1 MSSPEQESADDAL
14 RLHGVVLRSSAEPV
28 SPDQLAQIETSKG
41 LRLPAEYRSFLLRA
55 NGGIPEPR
63 RFHYIVSDEDEG
75 TRCRQK
81 GKITVF
87 YPASA
92 LEVPWGF
99 PDWLLPIAQVE
110 DALEGGMLCIALK
123 GRKQGRIYYW
133 PEQEIGEDKLHRVA
147 DSFNSLLALLGQK
160 KTRSP
165 GPATTGPKRR
175 KLSLAK
181 AAALGQVADVRRLLE
196 RGASPYT
203 AHAYAADAGQA
214 AVLRYL
220 FESGA
225 LKEVGKDALNF
236 TQPKLW
242 EDLEVVRGHVKAGA
256 DVNHT
261 FFDGTTP
268 LHAAAEHGSPEVV
281 RFLLERGATTGVWS
295 RSLGQ
300 TALHRAV
307 FDVRDAAALA
317 KMKLLLDAGED
328 LHRRSGPVQPLAE
341 YLSQRLGSVAAG
353 LADLLGSALK
363 QTPQVAASAAELLIA
378 QGRAGLV
385 HELERYLSGRR
396 SAP

>member
-1 MSSPEQESADDAL
+1 MSSPEQESADDPL
-14 RLHGVVLRSSAEPV
+14 RLHGITLRNSAEPV
-28 SPDQLAQIETSKG
+28 SPDLLAQIETGKG

-63 RFHYIVSDEDEG
+63 RFHYIVIDEDEG

-99 PDWLLPIAQVE
+99 PDWLLPIGQVE

-123 GRKQGRIYYW
+123 GKKQGRIYYW

-147 DSFNSLLALLGQK
+147 HSFNSFLALLGQK
-160 KTRSP
+160 KAPIP
-165 GPATTGPKRR
+165 GAATAGPKPR
-175 KLSLAK
+175 KLSLRK
-181 AAALGQVADVRRLLE
+181 AATLGQVEDVQRQLE
-196 RGASPYT
+196 RGASPYS
-203 AHAYAADAGQA
+203 AHSYAADAGQA

-220 FESGA
+220 FDSGA

-236 TQPKLW
+236 TQPRLW

-281 RFLLERGATTGVWS
+281 RFLLECGAKTGVWS

-328 LHRRSGPVQPLAE
+328 LHHRSGPVQPLAD
-341 YLSQRLGSVAAG
+341 YLSQRLGSMAAG

-363 QTPQVAASAAELLIA
+363 QAPEVAASAAELLMA
-378 QGRAGLV
+378 RGRARLL
-385 HELERYLSGRR
+385 HELEQYLSRR
-396 SAP
+396 RPAP